1 MTQTLISFLGRVA
14 KSENGYRPT
23 IYTFDGE
30 PDEPTAFIGWS
41 LRRRLQ
47 PDRLVIL
54 GTAGSMWD
62 HLFEKDIVLGTEA
75 EDERLAL
82 QDATETK
89 TVTEALLEP
98 LTPLLAQRLGCEVRL
113 VVIPYCRTETEQL
126 ELLRIMAAEVNPGD
140 RVHLDVTHGFRHL
153 PMLAL
158 LSALHLREVK
168 NADISG
174 IWYGAYDPDTG
185 EAPVYDLAG
194 LLRIADWLGALHTFD
209 KDGDYGVFADLMEQ
223 DGVLTHQTNYL
234 RRASFRERTSN
245 AWEARADLRNLDTV
259 LDSGLPGVSALF
271 ADQLRTRIRWHKGQ
285 DLLAWQREL
294 AIEYLQRGDYVRAAI
309 FALEGFETSLV
320 DPAKNE
326 ELSSF
331 SDREHA
337 VAEYWD
343 GLRGQQTFRD
353 DYIFLNGLRN
363 ALAHGTRPKDTKLG
377 RKLERTLSDPK
388 LLQEELRRLIKKLL
402 PR

>member
-1 MTQTLISFLGRVA
+1 MTQTLISFLGRVQ
-14 KSENGYRPT
+14 KGENGYRT
-23 IYTFDGE
+23 TRYAFDGE

-41 LRRRLQ
+41 LRRRLN

-62 HLFEKDIVLGTEA
+62 HLFERDIVLGTEA

-89 TVTEALLEP
+89 TVTDALLEP
-98 LTPLLAQRLGCEVRL
+98 LTPLLAQQLGCEVRL
-113 VVIPYCRTETEQL
+113 VLIPYCRTETEQL

-158 LSALHLREVK
+158 LSALHLREIKKAKIV
-168 NADISG
+168 G

-194 LLRIADWLGALHTFD
+194 LLRIADWIGTLHTFD

-223 DGVLTHQTNYL
+223 DGVSTHQANYL
-234 RRASFRERTSN
+234 RRAAFRERTSN
-245 AWEARADLRNLDTV
+245 AWGARTDLRNLDAV
-259 LDSGLPGVSALF
+259 LCSGLPGVSALF
-271 ADQLRTRIRWHKGQ
+271 ADQLKTRIRWHKGQ
-285 DLLAWQREL
+285 DLLACQREL
-294 AIEYLQRGDYVRAAI
+294 AVEYLDRGDYVRATIYA
-309 FALEGFETSLV
+309 FEGFVTSLI
-320 DPAKNE
+320 DDKKHEQFWN
-326 ELSSF
+326 F
-331 SDREHA
+331 QDRDKA
-337 VAEYWD
+337 RRDYQS
-343 GLRGQQTFRD
+343 GLRGERSLLS
-353 DYIFLNGLRN
+353 DYFLLKALRN
-363 ALAHGTRPKDTKLG
+363 ALAHGTRPDD
-377 RKLERTLSDPK
+377 RKIAQEVERVLSDPT
-388 LLQEELRRLIKKLL
+388 LLQEGLRRLIKKLL